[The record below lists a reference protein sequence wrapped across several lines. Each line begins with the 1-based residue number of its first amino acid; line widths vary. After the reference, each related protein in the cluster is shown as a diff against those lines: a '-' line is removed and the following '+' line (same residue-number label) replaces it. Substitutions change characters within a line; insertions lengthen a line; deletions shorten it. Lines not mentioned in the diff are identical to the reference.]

1 MAALFFL
8 NGQNPAILP
17 GVKLVKA
24 TDANLYLEA
33 LELREKIVAKG
44 EELAKRAEEERKT
57 RSDEGYQDGLA
68 AGRDEYTLKI
78 MDTVMASVE
87 YLEKF
92 EVDLANIV
100 DEAVRKII
108 GDLPSDEVVVGLVKK
123 ALKTMRDD
131 RKILVR
137 VSPEDE
143 SAVRTALVG
152 TSEGWASFLD
162 VRGDG
167 RLSRGDCVLESDLGV
182 VEASVETQL
191 RNLSEALKNSIRSKD
206 SVNAV

>member
-8 NGQNPAILP
+8 NGQAPAILP

-24 TDANLYLEA
+24 PQANLFLEA
-33 LELREKIVAKG
+33 LELREKIVAQG
-44 EELAKRAEEERKT
+44 QELAKKAEQERKK
-57 RSDEGYQDGLA
+57 RSDEGYQDGLE

-92 EVDLANIV
+92 EGDLANIV
-100 DEAVRKII
+100 EEAVRKII
-108 GDLPSDEVVVGLVKK
+108 GDLPSDQVVVGLVKK
-123 ALKTMRDD
+123 ALRTMRDD

-152 TSEGWASFLD
+152 TSESWASFLE

-167 RLSRGDCVLESDLGV
+167 RLNKGDCVLESDLGV
-182 VEASVETQL
+182 VEASVATQL
-191 RNLSEALKNSIRSKD
+191 KNLSAALKNSIGSRD
-206 SVNAV
+206 SGQGF